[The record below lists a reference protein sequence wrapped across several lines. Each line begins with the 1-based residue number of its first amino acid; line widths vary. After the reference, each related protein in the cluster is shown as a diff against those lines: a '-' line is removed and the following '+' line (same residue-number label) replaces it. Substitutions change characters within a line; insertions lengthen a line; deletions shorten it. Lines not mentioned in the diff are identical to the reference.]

1 MLEVIIFVN
10 FELMFPKRA
19 VTSYVRPLSNPK
31 EEEVTVEAS
40 SLLSSHLHAGVKTP
54 SNSKLIPDWI
64 TSLQT
69 PTKKDITLISI
80 GSGPG
85 VRYKKHP
92 FPTKI

>member
-1 MLEVIIFVN
+1 MLKVIIFVN

-31 EEEVTVEAS
+31 EEEVNVEVS
-40 SLLSSHLHAGVKTP
+40 SRSSSHLHTEVKTP

-69 PTKKDITLISI
+69 PIKKDIILNSI
-80 GSGPG
+80 GSGAG
-85 VRYKKHP
+85 VRYKELP